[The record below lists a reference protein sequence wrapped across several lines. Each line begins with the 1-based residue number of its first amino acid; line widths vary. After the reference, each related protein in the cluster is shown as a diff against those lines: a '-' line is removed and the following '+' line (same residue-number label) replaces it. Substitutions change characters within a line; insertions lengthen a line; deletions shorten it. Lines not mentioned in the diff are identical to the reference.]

1 MANKQAE
8 IAMIGDRDS
17 VLLAKA
23 AGLAVFDETDA
34 EKASKLIHRLARE
47 GCKVIFLT
55 EPVYAACGR
64 GGFQIPV

>member
-34 EKASKLIHRLARE
+34 EKASKLIHRLARRLQ
-47 GCKVIFLT
+47 GDFPYGTRLCRMR
-55 EPVYAACGR
+55 R

>member
-1 MANKQAE
+1 MANKQDE

-34 EKASKLIHRLARE
+34 EKDRKS
-47 GCKVIFLT
+47 V
-55 EPVYAACGR
+55 V
-64 GGFQIPV
+64 

>member
-47 GCKVIFLT
+47 G
-55 EPVYAACGR
+55 AR
-64 GGFQIPV
+64 